1 MTADPIMHLACLL
14 TPSDRI
20 VSVVGAGGKTS
31 CIYALARYLICQGSS
46 VLVTTT
52 TQMAY
57 PAEEVP
63 GAFRLLTGDWFQ
75 RQSVQPSENQQLDI
89 AFQSFNP
96 EQDKLIGYAPAK
108 IEAIARQTS
117 YEAILVEADGA
128 RQKPIKAPAGHEPV
142 IPEATTLVLG
152 VVGLSS
158 LGTAL
163 NHTNAHRAEHLS
175 RLLEQPMGT
184 TITEESIV
192 KLIRHP
198 EGLFKSTPDTARRI
212 VLLNQADS
220 PDIVACAHR
229 IKASLQTAGT
239 EKTTEAVLT
248 GKMDW
253 NQIKT

>member
-1 MTADPIMHLACLL
+1 MTADPIMHLARLL

-31 CIYALARYLICQGSS
+31 CIFALARYLVCQGSS
-46 VLVTTT
+46 VLITTT

-75 RQSVQPSENQQLDI
+75 RQRVQPNENQQLDI
-89 AFQSFNP
+89 AFQSLNP
-96 EQDKLIGYAPAK
+96 EQDKLVGYASSV

-117 YEAILVEADGA
+117 YDAILIEADGA
-128 RQKPIKAPAGHEPV
+128 RQKPIKAPAAHEPV
-142 IPEATTLVLG
+142 IPKATTLVLG

-175 RLLEQPMGT
+175 RLLKQPMDT

-220 PDIVACAHR
+220 PAIDACAHR
-229 IKASLQTAGT
+229 IKASLQNAG
-239 EKTTEAVLT
+239 KGNSIGAIVAGRLA
-248 GKMDW
+248 
-253 NQIKT
+253 